1 MRIRLAIFNHVNTN
15 GRVYV
20 AESKEEIQK
29 LFNKSEYFLTGF
41 SGDDNPDLNVE
52 EKLKKSATVK
62 LQDTV
67 GIFKNLE
74 IVETGDIGVGDLPI
88 FEVYGELKVFENP
101 GGKVFEESYNQ
112 NIVTIGMRS
121 LGKKVD
127 LYLPNFKIDKVI
139 CWDTIIR

>member
-1 MRIRLAIFNHVNTN
+1 MRVRLAIFNHVNAN

-20 AESKEEIQK
+20 ADSKEEIQK
-29 LFNKSEYFLTGF
+29 LFKNSEYFLTGF
-41 SGDDNPDLNVE
+41 GGEEAPELDAE
-52 EKLKKSATVK
+52 EKFKRNATVK

-67 GIFKNLE
+67 GMFKNLE

-101 GGKVFEESYNQ
+101 GGKLFEESYNQ